1 MSVSWS
7 CYYSTGPDYSPSPL
21 ILVILYQA
29 RHVLLL
35 SRFGKCTLFSRPF
48 PARFHVFSLS
58 HDPANTLR
66 FTKYSNCL
74 SPIIANLPTFIGNM
88 SKTSL
93 MSLSHCL
100 LDLRPS
106 LFPST
111 FPSALATK
119 NSKPVF
125 STYRVFF
132 SEFLPSLFLK
142 MLHRTVTEDQ
152 TRQKSVHVSVVQCKL
167 IAYFSRNS
175 KSNFDRSHFPY
186 CRNYKTPDTQC

>member
-1 MSVSWS
+1 MPSAVPGLENALYFQDRFQLVFTFFMIVRS
-7 CYYSTGPDYSPSPL
+7 CKYATLYY
-21 ILVILYQA
+21 
-29 RHVLLL
+29 
-35 SRFGKCTLFSRPF
+35 C
-48 PARFHVFSLS
+48 
-58 HDPANTLR
+58 
-66 FTKYSNCL
+66 SNCL
-74 SPIIANLPTFIGNM
+74 SPVIANLPTFIGNM

-93 MSLSHCL
+93 TSLSHL
-100 LDLRPS
+100 HPS

-175 KSNFDRSHFPY
+175 KSNFDRGHFPY
-186 CRNYKTPDTQC
+186 CRNYKKPEIQC